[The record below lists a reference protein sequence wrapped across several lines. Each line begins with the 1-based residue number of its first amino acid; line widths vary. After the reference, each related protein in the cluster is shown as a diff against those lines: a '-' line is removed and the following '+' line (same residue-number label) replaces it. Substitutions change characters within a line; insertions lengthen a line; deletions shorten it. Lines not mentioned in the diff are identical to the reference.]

1 MLDGM
6 RRHKGWLKWSLA
18 LVCLAFVF
26 LYVPGFVDQT
36 AVEGMPNEVLATIG
50 GHEVTVASFRRI
62 YLAQL
67 QNYRLQSSGEITE
80 EMLRSLGV
88 ERQILQ
94 GLISRHA
101 ALSEAGRLGLDVSD
115 AEVRRRIIDLPA
127 FQENGRFVGEQRYR
141 QALQFQR
148 PPMTPAQFEEEV
160 RRDILFER
168 LEAAVTGWVTVSD
181 AEVAEEHRRRNEK
194 VKVEMVA
201 FRADDHLDAVEASDG
216 EVRTRYD
223 ESPLAYETPEKR
235 RLRFLLVDESAIFES
250 IDPTDEEVRQYYDAN
265 VGRYTTPGQVR
276 ASHVLLRTEG
286 EDESAVEARANELA
300 ARARGGAD
308 FAALAREHSEDEATA
323 AGGGDL
329 GTFGRGRMV
338 TEVEDAAFALDVG
351 AVSDPVRS
359 AFGFHVIRVTE
370 KQEET
375 AQPLDEVREAIEN
388 TLKNERATA
397 RATALARAIAADV
410 STPDDLERAAA
421 ARGLELQDS
430 GFVAAGEPILG
441 LGLAPQVSAQAFQL
455 EEGAVAGPIRTPTG
469 PTFVTVIDRQ
479 DPVVPPLDEV
489 RDDVRQDVLRRK
501 ALERARR
508 KADDLAGALQG
519 GDGFRAAA
527 ADAGLT
533 VGASELIAR
542 GAAFPE
548 VGVSPAIERAAFAL
562 AAGGV
567 SGVVEAGGDT
577 LAVVRVIEREEAD
590 AGQLAEV
597 RDALRAE
604 LLQARRDE
612 FYASYMSQVQQ
623 RLPIDVNYAALETA
637 VGS

>member
-36 AVEGMPNEVLATIG
+36 AVEGMPNEVLATID
-50 GHEVTVASFRRI
+50 GHEITVAHFRRI

-88 ERQILQ
+88 DRQVLQ

-194 VKVEMVA
+194 VKVEIAA
-201 FRADDHLDAVEASDG
+201 FRADDHLDAVEASDD
-216 EVRTRYD
+216 EVRTRYE

-250 IDPTDEEVRQYYDAN
+250 IDPADEEVRQYYDAN

-286 EDESAVEARANELA
+286 QDESAVEARANELA
-300 ARARGGAD
+300 DRARAGAD

-323 AGGGDL
+323 AAGGDL

-338 TEVEDAAFALDVG
+338 TEVEDAAFALDVD

-397 RATALARAIAADV
+397 RATALARAVAADV

-441 LGLAPQVSAQAFQL
+441 LGSAPQVSAQAFQL

-501 ALERARR
+501 ALELARR
-508 KADDLAGALQG
+508 KADDAAGALRG

-533 VGASELIAR
+533 VVASELIAR
-542 GAAFPE
+542 GDAFPE

-577 LAVVRVIEREEAD
+577 LAVVHVIEREEAD

-597 RDALRAE
+597 RDALQAE
-604 LLQARRDE
+604 LLRNRRDE
-612 FYASYMSQVQQ
+612 FYASYMSQVRQ